1 MPPPAVQNL
10 QAAQQHAGGG
20 GRETRQLAAT
30 TAPSIVLERVR
41 LVRIPPGG
49 RPAAG
54 APDFEAEARAMFEAP
69 GSDLLIVTDGGFVMA
84 PTGAPAVVWYC
95 NASLEAESEALGM
108 PWPRSPRRLR
118 ASWRAKAAIRKKFA
132 LARSKKVV
140 VVANSKYTA
149 RSVARAIGRDAC
161 DRIVHPP
168 VDTARFTAL
177 AARPKDDR
185 VATVARFAP
194 EKNLGEAV
202 RIMAEVGGRYDIV
215 GNARDRF
222 YLDYRGEIGA
232 AAASG
237 HTRLHVNV
245 DQDALED
252 VVGGARVYL
261 QTSRE
266 TFGVAVVE
274 AIAAGCVPVVPDNTA
289 HPETVPFRELRY
301 GTASEAAATVRRA
314 LAGEY
319 DSLLPDLRG
328 HARTFTGAAFQD
340 AMMGIVCDVDAKGVA
355 GCRAGR

>member
-1 MPPPAVQNL
+1 
-10 QAAQQHAGGG
+10 
-20 GRETRQLAAT
+20 
-30 TAPSIVLERVR
+30 
-41 LVRIPPGG
+41 
-49 RPAAG
+49 
-54 APDFEAEARAMFEAP
+54 MFEAP
-69 GSDLLIVTDGGFVMA
+69 GSDLLVVTDGGFVMA

-95 NASLEAESEALGM
+95 NASLGAESEMLGM

-118 ASWRAKAAIRKKFA
+118 AQWRAKSSIRKKFA

-140 VVANSKYTA
+140 AVANSEYTS

-161 DRIVHPP
+161 DRTVHPP
-168 VDTARFTAL
+168 VDIARFSSL
-177 AARPKDDR
+177 AARPKEDR

-215 GNARDRF
+215 GNARDRIH
-222 YLDYRGEIGA
+222 LDYRGEIGA
-232 AAASG
+232 PAASG

-245 DQDALED
+245 GQDALED
-252 VVGGARVYL
+252 VVGGAKVYL

-301 GTASEAAATVRRA
+301 GTATEAAATVKRA

-319 DSLLPDLRG
+319 DSLLPDLRTR
-328 HARTFTGAAFQD
+328 AQTFTDAAFQD
-340 AMMGIVCDVDAKGVA
+340 AMMGIVGDVDAKGAA
-355 GCRAGR
+355 GCRVGR

>member
-1 MPPPAVQNL
+1 MR
-10 QAAQQHAGGG
+10 GG
-20 GRETRQLAAT
+20 GREPRRAAAGAVPT
-30 TAPSIVLERVR
+30 IALGRVR

-49 RPAAG
+49 RPDAG

-69 GSDLLIVTDGGFVMA
+69 GNDLLIVTDGGFVMA

-95 NASLEAESEALGM
+95 NASLGAESDALGV

-118 ASWRAKAAIRKKFA
+118 AQWRAKAAIRKKFA

-140 VVANSKYTA
+140 AVANSEYTS

-161 DRIVHPP
+161 DRTVHPP
-168 VDTARFTAL
+168 VDIARFSSL
-177 AARPKDDR
+177 ASRPREDR

-215 GNARDRF
+215 GNARDRIH
-222 YLDYRGEIGA
+222 LDYRGEIGA
-232 AAASG
+232 PTASG
-237 HTRLHVNV
+237 HARLHVNAG
-245 DQDALED
+245 QDVLED
-252 VVGGARVYL
+252 IVGGAKVYL

-289 HPETVPFRELRY
+289 HPETVPFGELRY
-301 GTASEAAATVRRA
+301 GTATEAAATVRRA

-319 DSLLPDLRG
+319 DSLLPDLRD
-328 HARTFTGAAFQD
+328 HARTFTDAAFQD
-340 AMMGIVCDVDAKGVA
+340 AMMGIVGDVDAKGAA
-355 GCRAGR
+355 GCRVGR